1 MNGLITLVLWLLS
14 VVNSLQYNVGTAN
27 RMCEYA
33 LASYCVGNGGHGVPS
48 WTCDACKKQPGMVNI
63 TIVKTGFLNYNSHAF
78 VGYDSVHKV
87 IIVAFA
93 GTDPLS
99 MANWIDDIGFEQI
112 KYPLSSS
119 CNCYVHKGFYET
131 YNAVRTTIWNAVS
144 NLRTLYG
151 TSTQVQITG
160 HSLGAALAAHCTLDG
175 FISHSIKAQYTYT
188 YGQPRVGDQAFAT
201 FYEHYIND
209 YGQLHFHVTHRK

>member
-1 MNGLITLVLWLLS
+1 MMNALVVLILSLLS

-33 LASYCVGNGGHGVPS
+33 LASYCIGNGGHGVPS
-48 WTCDACKKQPGMVNI
+48 WTCNACKQQPGMVNI

-87 IIVAFA
+87 IIVGFA

-99 MANWIDDIGFEQI
+99 ITNWIDDIGFVQI
-112 KYPLSSS
+112 QYPLSTN

-131 YNAVRTTIWNAVS
+131 YNAVRTPIWNAVS

-151 TSTQVQITG
+151 ASTPVQITG
-160 HSLGAALAAHCTLDG
+160 HSLGASLATHCALDG
-175 FISHSIKAQYTYT
+175 FLSHSIKAQYIYT
-188 YGQPRVGDQAFAT
+188 YGQPRVGDQA
-201 FYEHYIND
+201 
-209 YGQLHFHVTHRK
+209 